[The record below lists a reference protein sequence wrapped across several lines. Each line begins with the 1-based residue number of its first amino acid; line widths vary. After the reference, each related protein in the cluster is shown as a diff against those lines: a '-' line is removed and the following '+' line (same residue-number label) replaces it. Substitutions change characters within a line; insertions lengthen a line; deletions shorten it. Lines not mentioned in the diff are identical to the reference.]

1 MESWRFISSPTLAT
15 FTIDQIKNAAATVK
29 AYVEVNQKLP
39 DTITINETSVN
50 MAQFLELLMSATLQI
65 NNGNNNPIAL
75 KSYSNPTNP
84 IDDIYSGNILKAE
97 YLKIANDLKNY
108 MDSTGKTPDYQ
119 YQTSLGTHLGFEN
132 LIYMYSKILNFYG
145 VANYLPNFAEM
156 KPWNALGATDY
167 GKVEKLGPF
176 GNINSP
182 VKIAYIVGVHPI
194 ENASHQALIE
204 SIKDNNVLLNY
215 CYYIY
220 KVTVTKDANNYEKGR
235 MNGQLL
241 ANKFVVPDIINEKFN
256 LAIDVHS
263 NVGNWQYRRFIFS
276 PVPGTSAESIAKTI
290 KNEMGW
296 LTYYVPPNPTS
307 TQYVTVPLIQGGI
320 PAVVFEVYTYDAY
333 DIVKNQVNQLVLTV
347 NNLFS

>member
-1 MESWRFISSPTLAT
+1 MS
-15 FTIDQIKNAAATVK
+15 
-29 AYVEVNQKLP
+29 
-39 DTITINETSVN
+39 
-50 MAQFLELLMSATLQI
+50 QFLELLTTAILQI
-65 NNGNNNPIAL
+65 NSGNNNSIPLRNFTA
-75 KSYSNPTNP
+75 PTSSQDN
-84 IDDIYSGNILKAE
+84 IISGNIYKAE
-97 YLKIANDLKNY
+97 YLKIANDVKNY
-108 MDSTGKTPDYQ
+108 MDSSGKTPDYA
-119 YQTSLGTHLGFEN
+119 YGTSLGTCLGFEN
-132 LIYMYSKILNFYG
+132 LVYMYSMILDYHKTSG
-145 VANYLPNFAEM
+145 KVADFAMM

-194 ENASHQALIE
+194 EHASHQALIE
-204 SIKDNNVLLNY
+204 SIKDNNSLLNY

-276 PVPGTSAESIAKTI
+276 PVPGTSAESIARTI

-333 DIVKNQVNQLVLTV
+333 DIVKNQVNQLVITV